1 MSSLKNIIIK
11 FGAIGDAVVTIQKQL
26 KALGFKGKSGK
37 VLSTD
42 GIFGESTE
50 FAVMEFQKS
59 KKILVDGKVGDKTRS
74 ALAGSDLSK
83 LLKDSDYIA
92 ASKRLKVSELA
103 IRVFGATEGR
113 GIGFLDNGK
122 AKILFERHRMY
133 FYLNQF
139 KGKTFAAAQMKS
151 SPSIVNTASG
161 GYKGNEA
168 EYTRLRLA
176 QNIHAESALMS
187 CSWGQF
193 QIMGENYK
201 DLGYASIF
209 EFVEQMQTS
218 ESLQLEAFIRFIE
231 FKTGVINGK
240 KVSLLDALR
249 AEDWSSVF
257 TLYNG
262 TNYKKLGYQAKF
274 QKEWDHLEPIY
285 GVQKVA

>member
-1 MSSLKNIIIK
+1 MIIK
-11 FGAIGDAVVTIQKQL
+11 FGARGDVVVSIQKQL
-26 KALGFKGKSGK
+26 KSLGFKSKNGK

-50 FAVMEFQKS
+50 YAVMQFQKS
-59 KKILVDGKVGDKTRS
+59 KNLLVDGKVGDKTRE
-74 ALAGSDLSK
+74 ALAGQSTSK
-83 LLKDSDYIA
+83 FLKDSDYIA
-92 ASKRLKVSELA
+92 AAKRLKVSELA

-113 GIGFLDNGK
+113 GVGFLKNDK

-133 FYLNQF
+133 HYLVQL
-139 KGKTFAAAQMKS
+139 KGKTFANAQMKQY
-151 SPSIVNTASG
+151 PNLVNTVTG

-168 EYTRLRLA
+168 EYTRLSLA
-176 QNIHAESALMS
+176 KNICAEAALMS

-193 QIMGENYK
+193 QIMGENWK
-201 DLGYASIF
+201 ELGYTSVF
-209 EFVEQMQTS
+209 DFVDQMQQS

-231 FKTGVINGK
+231 FKTGIIADK
-240 KVSLLDALR
+240 KVALIDALR
-249 AEDWSSVF
+249 ASDWHSVF

-285 GVQKVA
+285 GEQKAA